1 VNFPSVSLLLVLGL
15 LSVGKEAAG
24 AAAVG
29 ATAAGAA
36 NPLSPTVGAKPAVP
50 SLTLT
55 SCQLE
60 DPSKVSV
67 VLAECGDLSVPENP
81 GDPNGR
87 HIKLRVARVPA
98 INRHKQPDPLFVLAG
113 GPGMAATTFYASAA
127 FSFERIHRDRDIV
140 LVDQRGTGQSNPL
153 NCAIDD
159 DDLYRASDTEVADD
173 ARRCLTTL
181 QKTAHVE
188 FYTTSIAVQDLDRVR
203 AALGYA
209 RINLYGAS
217 YGTRVA
223 QHYVRRF
230 PSQTRSV
237 ILDGVVPTQLALGPA
252 TALNAEQA
260 LSHILARCAHD
271 AECSKHFGDPSVA
284 YRSLRNSLQAHA
296 VPVNLADPTSGES
309 SKIEFTSYH
318 LATVLRL
325 ASYTAEQ
332 AALLPLML
340 QSATASANFTPL
352 ASQFLMVNRSYGDA
366 LAYGMH
372 NSVVC
377 TEDVPFWDLSMV
389 NRAELEK
396 TYLGTAQLDGLKS
409 MCSVWPRG
417 PIDSDFHLEL
427 HSDVPALLLS
437 GGDDPVTPP
446 ADAEQARRGFSHSL
460 HIVMKGFG
468 HGQLTA
474 PCVDRVMAKFVGLG
488 GIEGL
493 DVSCVQNDTPMPFF
507 LTVGGPSP

>member
-1 VNFPSVSLLLVLGL
+1 MGVLCFGR
-15 LSVGKEAAG
+15 AAG
-24 AAAVG
+24 SAADG
-29 ATAAGAA
+29 GAA
-36 NPLSPTVGAKPAVP
+36 PDTRVPAFDRHADARGPTGGSELA
-50 SLTLT
+50 LTA
-55 SCQLE
+55 CKLE
-60 DPSKVSV
+60 DPSKVAI

-81 GDPNGR
+81 AEPGGR
-87 HIKLRVARVPA
+87 SILVRVARVPA

-140 LVDQRGTGQSNPL
+140 LVDQRGTGKSNPL
-153 NCAIDD
+153 NCALDD
-159 DDLYRASDTEVADD
+159 DDLYRASDAEVA
-173 ARRCLTTL
+173 ANAHRCLATL
-181 QKTAHVE
+181 EKTANVA
-188 FYTTSIAVQDLDRVR
+188 FYTTSIAVQDLDSVR
-203 AALGYA
+203 AALGYQ
-209 RINLYGAS
+209 RINLYGVS

-230 PSQTRSV
+230 PDRTRAV
-237 ILDGVVPTQLALGPA
+237 ILDGVVPPQLALGPA

-260 LSHILARCAHD
+260 LMRILARCAND
-271 AECSKHFGDPSVA
+271 SECKKRFGDPAAS
-284 YRSLRNSLQAHA
+284 YHSLRSSLQAHP
-296 VPVNLADPTSGES
+296 VPVSLADPTSGKP
-309 SKIEFTSYH
+309 SKLDFTEYH

-325 ASYTAEQ
+325 GSYTAEQ

-340 QSATASANFTPL
+340 HSATASVNFTPL
-352 ASQFLMVNRSYGDA
+352 ASQFLLVNRSYGDA

-377 TEDVPFWDLSMV
+377 SEDVPYWDLQKV

-417 PIDSDFHLEL
+417 PIDADFHAQL
-427 HSDVPALLLS
+427 HSEVPALLLS

-446 ADAEQARRGFSHSL
+446 ADAEQARRGFAHGI

-474 PCVDRVMAKFVGLG
+474 PCVDRVMAKFIALG

-493 DVSCVQNDTPMPFF
+493 DVSCTRNDTPMPFF
-507 LTVGGPSP
+507 ITVGGASR